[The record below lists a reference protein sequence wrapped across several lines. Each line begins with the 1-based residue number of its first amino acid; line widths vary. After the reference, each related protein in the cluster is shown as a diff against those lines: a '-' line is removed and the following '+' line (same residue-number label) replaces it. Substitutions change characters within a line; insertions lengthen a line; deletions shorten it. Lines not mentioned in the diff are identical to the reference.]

1 MAMVVDKDS
10 NPPNDNMDNEETAAG
25 NDLVSHLLTST
36 NQEIALSKMH
46 STHTP
51 HQYVEPQSNASYLYV
66 PRKWF
71 ILLIILVILSI
82 GLSVASLVYSFS
94 HDHKCMCPHAPLPSA
109 AQPTLANTTTGTV
122 TKSTNTTILITAT
135 SNNITSHTSQVTAQ
149 PSQSPVTLQP
159 SQVTTQP
166 SQSPVTVQP
175 SEVTA
180 QPSQSPVTAQPSAYA
195 YAQNFVGDYKM
206 SALSK
211 SHENWLLCDGSFL
224 DPREYE
230 ELFGVIGYSFGS
242 KKSTSEYVHSGSN
255 YGLLVRFALPSAGDR
270 VVGINGN
277 THNIGER
284 TGTDSIS
291 LREEHIPAHSHSLYI
306 LSHSSQTTGRGDHL
320 TSSWQP
326 YRVNT
331 SKV

>member
-94 HDHKCMCPHAPLPSA
+94 HDHNCMCPHAPLPSA

-149 PSQSPVTLQP
+149 PSQSPVT
-159 SQVTTQP
+159 
-166 SQSPVTVQP
+166 
-175 SEVTA
+175 
-180 QPSQSPVTAQPSAYA
+180 AQPSAYA

-206 SALSK
+206 SAINK
-211 SHENWLLCDGSFL
+211 SHDNWLLCDGSFL

-306 LSHSSQTTGRGDHL
+306 SS
-320 TSSWQP
+320 
-326 YRVNT
+326 
-331 SKV
+331 